1 MMRTSVS
8 LGYSSSFRAL
18 SSCLVLPLLSMCTFV
33 CRVTTPPSLSYASV
47 FRGNRFVYT
56 SLPEQKGSVP
66 HPFQSLA
73 FALHPSPFM
82 EITFGES
89 RMPSL
94 HQRWFGCGCCLTSGQ
109 IDVILRP
116 CFPSFHGR
124 TSSIFS
130 LHGEEGPS
138 HDLRS
143 RFPFLLHD
151 PTSIGYLALPLFLP
165 SPHDQAIAI
174 LLHPLLLNT

>member
-109 IDVILRP
+109 IDVIRRP
-116 CFPSFHGR
+116 CFPHSMEEPPLFSAFMGR
-124 TSSIFS
+124 RDHLMILDPVS
-130 LHGEEGPS
+130 LFFFMTPPPS
-138 HDLRS
+138 VIS
-143 RFPFLLHD
+143 PFLSFSRLHM
-151 PTSIGYLALPLFLP
+151 TRQ
-165 SPHDQAIAI
+165 SPYYCIHSF
-174 LLHPLLLNT
+174 